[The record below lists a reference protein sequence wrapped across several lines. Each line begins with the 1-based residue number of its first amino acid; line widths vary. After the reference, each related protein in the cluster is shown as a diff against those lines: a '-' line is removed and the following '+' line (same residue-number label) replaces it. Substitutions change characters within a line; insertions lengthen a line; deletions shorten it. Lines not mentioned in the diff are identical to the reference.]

1 MAAAVRQST
10 TQLREQ
16 QHDTVARYV
25 EQAADQIDRFTEVL
39 RKKDVQQLMQDAQRL
54 ARRQPALF
62 IGSAFALGL
71 IAARFLKSSPP
82 DDAHTGAGDQYES
95 GTYATRRAYSGM
107 VPSAVAHDSAAR
119 ASGAS
124 TPSADLDQGTTR
136 SPRSTHSGTA
146 SSTKPRRQNP
156 ETERS

>member
-1 MAAAVRQST
+1 
-10 TQLREQ
+10 
-16 QHDTVARYV
+16 
-25 EQAADQIDRFTEVL
+25 L

-71 IAARFLKSSPP
+71 VAARFLKSSPP
-82 DDAHTGAGDQYES
+82 DDARTGAGDQYES
-95 GTYATRRAYSGM
+95 GRYATRRAYSGM
-107 VPSAVAHDSAAR
+107 VPSSAVAHDSAAR
-119 ASGAS
+119 ASSAS
-124 TPSADLDQGTTR
+124 TLSADLDQATMP
-136 SPRSTHSGTA
+136 SPRSTQSGTA